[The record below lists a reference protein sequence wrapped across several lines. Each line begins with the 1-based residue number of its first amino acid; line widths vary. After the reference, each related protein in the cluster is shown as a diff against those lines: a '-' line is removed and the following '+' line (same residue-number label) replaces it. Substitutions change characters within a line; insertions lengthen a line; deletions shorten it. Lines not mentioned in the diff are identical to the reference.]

1 MMNKTQW
8 SNRLLLIFGLIF
20 SLVGC
25 VSLGPNATYNMGT
38 TSFQYFT
45 SYHAYM
51 TEINGEEIGGGF
63 GGGMNTSPVKIG
75 SQVITWGETNSKKKH
90 VAKNQVILTKEQL
103 KGKKYLAVHLYP
115 DDTVEITTSN
125 NWPIP
130 TEKGIKWMHDLKK
143 TK

>member
-75 SQVITWGETNSKKKH
+75 SQVITWGETNSKKSMWQRIKLFLR
-90 VAKNQVILTKEQL
+90 KN
-103 KGKKYLAVHLYP
+103 
-115 DDTVEITTSN
+115 S
-125 NWPIP
+125 
-130 TEKGIKWMHDLKK
+130 
-143 TK
+143 